1 MDFPSV
7 VWRLVGQYAVASL
20 ADLSLLFHTRLRHA
34 LDHPLALAHV
44 SLEFRTFQEA
54 VEILSKNVLS
64 GVRQLTLES
73 TCNQDLARLATLA
86 PNLRHLDLG
95 RCDNLRHTA
104 ALTCL
109 HRLRT
114 LQVRKCHACAKFF
127 EGLQELSMYECSPIE
142 GDLGTLQKLKLH
154 ACVVNHI
161 TRMNP
166 NLTSLDLHST
176 SWVDQMDKMT
186 VWGYEGGWTPDRLH
200 ELKMLQELKLS
211 HCEFVTDE
219 FASSIGHL
227 KNLHTLAIDG
237 CFNLT
242 NFNFIAE
249 LPALQ
254 NLDLTDVFDWTLFQR
269 ASLRTLTAP
278 CRDLAHLSAL
288 KHQTALRTLRLRWHY
303 HWGAAPDISVPL
315 SEVLLCLPHLHTL
328 DLSYWVIQSLPAC
341 ESVRCLVVDSCRIK
355 DPLVASFPNLH
366 ALSMAFAGV
375 TNASL
380 SLLPP
385 TLRLLRIRGCAV
397 TDEGL
402 RHLDKLPQ
410 LRSLDI
416 SGCNNAHV
424 VLPKTV
430 KLVALGNNPFLDQS
444 EHLALLRRRR
454 VKLVNTAQF
463 QTHMDLLLKR
473 ICSKFSN

>member
-1 MDFPSV
+1 MDLPSDL
-7 VWRLVGQYAVASL
+7 WRLVGYYAVASL
-20 ADLSLLFHTRLRHA
+20 ADLSLLFHAGLRHV

-64 GVRQLTLES
+64 GVQKLTLES
-73 TCNQDLARLATLA
+73 TCDQDLAHMAASA
-86 PNLRHLDLG
+86 PDLRHLDLG
-95 RCDNLRHTA
+95 LCNNLRHTA
-104 ALTCL
+104 ALTYL
-109 HRLRT
+109 YRLRT
-114 LQVRKCHACAKFF
+114 LQMRKCHNCAKFF
-127 EGLQELSMYECSPIE
+127 GGLQELSMYECSPIE

-154 ACVVNHI
+154 GCVVNHI

-166 NLTSLDLHST
+166 NLTSLDLHSM
-176 SWVDQMDKMT
+176 SWVDKMDNMT
-186 VWGYEGGWTPDRLH
+186 VWGYEGGWTPDLLH

-219 FASSIGHL
+219 LASSIGRL

-269 ASLRTLTAP
+269 ASLRTLTAS
-278 CRDLAHLSAL
+278 CRDLAHLSTL
-288 KHQTALRTLRLRWHY
+288 KHQTALRTLRVRWHY
-303 HWGAAPDISVPL
+303 QWGAAPDISVPL
-315 SEVLLCLPHLHTL
+315 GEVLPHLPHLHTL
-328 DLSYWVIQSLPAC
+328 DLSHWVIQSLPVC
-341 ESVRCLVVDSCRIK
+341 ESVRCLVVDSCHIK
-355 DPLVASFPNLH
+355 DLLVASFPNLH
-366 ALSMAFAGV
+366 ALSMAFAGI

-385 TLRLLRIRGCAV
+385 TLRLLRIRGSVV

-430 KLVALGNNPFLDQS
+430 KLVALGNNYFLDQS
-444 EHLALLRRRR
+444 EILALLRRRR
-454 VKLVNTAQF
+454 VKIVNTAQF
-463 QTHMDLLLKR
+463 QTHMECM
-473 ICSKFSN
+473 CSN